1 MTFSASSGKGRGRPG
16 QMEKWGPKRNC
27 FRISD
32 SVATQK
38 GDGVMNRSSFAVAA
52 SFSIAASV
60 AFGSMGYSV
69 AYAVDGGGS
78 NEVSAMQR
86 MSMESGQIQ
95 IRINNPR

>member
-1 MTFSASSGKGRGRPG
+1 M
-16 QMEKWGPKRNC
+16 
-27 FRISD
+27 
-32 SVATQK
+32 
-38 GDGVMNRSSFAVAA
+38 MNRSSFAVAA

-60 AFGSMGYSV
+60 AFGSMGYSA
-69 AYAVDGGGS
+69 AYAVDGGS

>member
-1 MTFSASSGKGRGRPG
+1 
-16 QMEKWGPKRNC
+16 MEKWGPKRNC

-60 AFGSMGYSV
+60 AFGSMGYSA
-69 AYAVDGGGS
+69 AYAG
-78 NEVSAMQR
+78 
-86 MSMESGQIQ
+86 
-95 IRINNPR
+95 RILGNVATPPVNST

>member
-1 MTFSASSGKGRGRPG
+1 
-16 QMEKWGPKRNC
+16 
-27 FRISD
+27 
-32 SVATQK
+32 
-38 GDGVMNRSSFAVAA
+38 MNRSSFAVAA

-60 AFGSMGYSV
+60 AFGSMGYLA